1 MTLYIRAT
9 LEIFRIRELRRRR
22 QKRKRREVGNY
33 LFIHISPELKQVLQR
48 LILDKL
54 SMAIGRADHFTI
66 QNRYHKPQQRKG

>member
-1 MTLYIRAT
+1 MLHWKYSEQESLDKDGIN
-9 LEIFRIRELRRRR
+9 E
-22 QKRKRREVGNY
+22 KRREVGIY

-48 LILDKL
+48 SSLYNL